1 MQALEGAKIK
11 PEPARPNPIILQRG
25 RTGNDD
31 DDDDDDD
38 AITNSWVQHVFS
50 QNDASVGPE
59 APRQVSLGTRT
70 AVSKCLSL
78 SLSLSRRVIY
88 KCREGGHVR

>member
-1 MQALEGAKIK
+1 VQALEGAKIK

-31 DDDDDDD
+31 DDDDE

-59 APRQVSLGTRT
+59 APRQVPLGTRT
-70 AVSKCLSL
+70 AVRQLSSLCLSL
-78 SLSLSRRVIY
+78 
-88 KCREGGHVR
+88 